1 MIDDKDRDSLIEF
14 RLNQAFD
21 TIVLARFLVSND
33 KLAVAVNRIYYGMY
47 YALTALA
54 LKNRFETSKH
64 GQLIGW
70 FNKEFI
76 ASKKADSKFG
86 KILLNAYQNRTKGDY
101 DAFISFSK
109 IEVESMLIEMSDFI
123 DEINR
128 LINKQ
133 SFLNNQ
139 IS

>member
-1 MIDDKDRDSLIEF
+1 MIADDEREALVEY

-21 TIVLARFLVSND
+21 TIELAKFLLSSE
-33 KLAVAVNRIYYGMY
+33 KLVIAVNRIYYGMY

-76 ASKKADSKFG
+76 SSKKVDSKYG
-86 KILLNAYQNRTKGDY
+86 KILRNAYQNRTKGDY
-101 DAFISFSK
+101 DAFVGFST
-109 IEVESMLIEMSDFI
+109 IEVESMLSEMIIFIE
-123 DEINR
+123 EIKR
-128 LINKQ
+128 ILDK
-133 SFLNNQ
+133 
-139 IS
+139 